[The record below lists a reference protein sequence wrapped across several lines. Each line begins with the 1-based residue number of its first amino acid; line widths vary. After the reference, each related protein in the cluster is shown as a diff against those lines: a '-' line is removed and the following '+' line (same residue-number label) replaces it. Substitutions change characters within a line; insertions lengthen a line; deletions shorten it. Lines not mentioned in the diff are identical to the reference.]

1 MTAISCP
8 VCQAPFQESVR
19 EGILIDTCTQ
29 CRGVWL
35 DRGELEK
42 LLAAMR
48 QEVANPFATQPSAVA
63 IPPQQGYAPPQQP
76 YYPPPQHPQQGYQQP
91 YRRDYDDDDDYRRHG
106 SGRYYKKSKMERLFD
121 IFD

>member
-8 VCQAPFQESVR
+8 VCQAPFQESVK

-48 QEVANPFATQPSAVA
+48 QEAGNIAPPVQIAQPATPVQH
-63 IPPQQGYAPPQQP
+63 YAPPQQP
-76 YYPPPQHPQQGYQQP
+76 HYPTPHHPHQGYQQS
-91 YRRDYDDDDDYRRHG
+91 YRRDYDDDYRRHG
-106 SGRYYKKSKMERLFD
+106 KGYYKKSKMERLFD